1 MSTTFK
7 AVSRPRVKSIK
18 QIEVLVA
25 IGAFL
30 MLGFIGLV
38 GISVWNARQWLPL
51 RDTHAVNSTLTATS
65 KIAGALGGKTE
76 PKRTWAR
83 NKRGLDEADQA
94 VEFKDLPAFCGG
106 GELASA
112 ALCCQTACSRAPGEA
127 DSSASKTDAGVSS
140 VFPTPDDR
148 PAGTTRNKR
157 GLDEADSKM
166 DAVVSPAFPTPDDLP
181 AGATGVQ
188 IRAQFGEPTARVIET
203 RDGGVFE
210 LYYYFNPEHTQLT
223 VARLKAGVIVSGENT
238 VP

>member
-18 QIEVLVA
+18 QTEVLVA

-30 MLGFIGLV
+30 GLV
-38 GISVWNARQWLPL
+38 GIGVWNARQWLPL
-51 RDTHAVNSTLTATS
+51 RDTQVANSTLTAVSTIGS
-65 KIAGALGGKTE
+65 ALGGKTE
-76 PKRTWAR
+76 PDRTRAR

-127 DSSASKTDAGVSS
+127 DSSASITDAVVSW
-140 VFPTPDDR
+140 VFPIPDDL
-148 PAGTTRNKR
+148 PAGATLNKR
-157 GLDEADSKM
+157 GLHEADSKT
-166 DAVVSPAFPTPDDLP
+166 DAVVSPVFPTSDDLP

-210 LYYYFNPEHTQLT
+210 LYYYFNPDHTQLT